1 MESDKK
7 RVQQILSG
15 DMNAFRSLIDDFQR
29 LVCHIVFRMVTNE
42 TDREEICQEVF
53 IKVHQ
58 NLKDFQFKS
67 KLSTWIGRIAY
78 NTCINYLKKKKLP
91 LYDDFLRNDVQNGK
105 SNSETPKRIADF
117 ATSLRMPD
125 DHVISRETMHFVYT
139 EIEKLPP
146 DFRAILTMFHLD
158 EMKYAEISEV
168 MNLPEGTVKSY
179 LFRAR
184 KLLKERLLEKYSLET
199 FE

>member
-15 DMNAFRSLIDDFQR
+15 DMNAFRSLIADFQR
-29 LVCHIVFRMVTNE
+29 LVCHVVFRMVTNE

-58 NLKDFQFKS
+58 NLKVFQFKS

-78 NTCINYLKKKKLP
+78 HTCVNYLKKKKLP
-91 LYDDFLRNDVQNGK
+91 LYDDFLRNDVKNGK
-105 SNSETPKRIADF
+105 LNSEKPDGIEGF
-117 ATSLRMPD
+117 ATSVRMPD
-125 DHVISRETMHFVYT
+125 DNVIRSETMHFVYA

-168 MNLPEGTVKSY
+168 MDLPEGTVKSY

-184 KLLKERLLEKYSLET
+184 KLLKERLLEKYTLET